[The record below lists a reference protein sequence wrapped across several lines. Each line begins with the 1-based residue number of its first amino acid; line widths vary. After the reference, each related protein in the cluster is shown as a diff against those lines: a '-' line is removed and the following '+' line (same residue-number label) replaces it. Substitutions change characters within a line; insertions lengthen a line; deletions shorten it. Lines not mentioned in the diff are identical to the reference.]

1 MKIKHYPGKAVDA
14 SLSLEGS
21 SAMGA
26 LYEANWLRAANQ
38 PAAPA
43 ITGTKLSRQSSSA
56 GSSFLIEGI
65 SALSKYQMT
74 LENIRQLELQSRDKR
89 IASTIK
95 ELSGYRPSAL
105 QHHQQQQMHNVW
117 VAEDQDQEHEEL
129 EDASEGKEKLA
140 SIQEPPA
147 VNHYVLDPTERPRV
161 PRPRQQFSVKPPSL
175 RRSQTMSQPPSYATL
190 RSPPKIKENLS
201 KSSSAYS
208 TFSSAAEDSQD
219 HVVICQQPQRLMAP
233 PPREPPPE
241 PPKRVSKPLS
251 RSQTSV
257 QRYATVRMPNQTTSF
272 SRSVV
277 RSRDSTASQ
286 RRLSLEQ
293 AIEGL
298 KLEGEKAVP
307 QKSPQISPAASSNGS
322 SKDLNGE
329 GFCIP
334 RPRLI
339 VPVHTYARRRRT
351 GNLKEQSS
359 GGQEEEAEKGKG
371 WKDFYV
377 LSQDRHSSFYINRIG
392 QNYDYDYPI
401 NFNIFSPDGR
411 VEVSRE
417 GKYLSTLSGAKVLG
431 ELAILYNCQRT
442 ATITA
447 ITECNLWAIERQCF
461 QTIMMRTGLIR
472 QAEYSDFLKR

>member
-26 LYEANWLRAANQ
+26 LYEENWLRAANQ
-38 PAAPA
+38 ANQA
-43 ITGTKLSRQSSSA
+43 IQASQPPRPTSSKLIRQSSSA

-74 LENIRQLELQSRDKR
+74 LENIRQLEQQSRDKR
-89 IASTIK
+89 IVSTIK
-95 ELSGYRPSAL
+95 ELNGYRPSAL
-105 QHHQQQQMHNVW
+105 QHHQQQQMHNGW
-117 VAEDQDQEHEEL
+117 VAEDQDEIEEIRPPV
-129 EDASEGKEKLA
+129 EGKEKSANL
-140 SIQEPPA
+140 QESPA
-147 VNHYVLDPTERPRV
+147 VNHYVLDPTERPRF

-175 RRSQTMSQPPSYATL
+175 RRSQTMSQPPSFATL
-190 RSPPKIKENLS
+190 RSPQKISSKTQQNLS
-201 KSSSAYS
+201 NSSSSAYS

-219 HVVICQQPQRLMAP
+219 QVVICQQPQRLMAP

-257 QRYATVRMPNQTTSF
+257 QRYATIRMPNQSVSS
-272 SRSVV
+272 SRSIG
-277 RSRDSTASQ
+277 RSRDSNTSL
-286 RRLSLEQ
+286 RRHSLEQ
-293 AIEGL
+293 AIKEL
-298 KLEGEKAVP
+298 KLEEEKEVR
-307 QKSPQISPAASSNGS
+307 QKSPHISPAASSNGS

-371 WKDFYV
+371 
-377 LSQDRHSSFYINRIG
+377 
-392 QNYDYDYPI
+392 
-401 NFNIFSPDGR
+401 
-411 VEVSRE
+411 
-417 GKYLSTLSGAKVLG
+417 
-431 ELAILYNCQRT
+431 
-442 ATITA
+442 
-447 ITECNLWAIERQCF
+447 
-461 QTIMMRTGLIR
+461 
-472 QAEYSDFLKR
+472 